1 MRKNFLWVHA
11 AILTICG
18 TMLLT
23 SCSDDAVHPSKA
35 LVKNQLTEDVWYV
48 EYDEAG
54 TFNYEGKQ
62 VTYTSVKERYDFNAD
77 HSVGLSFS
85 SQKILYNSFKSDM
98 EQHYLKFAH
107 APKKFSELFHQSYSI
122 NGPES
127 TFWTGLRAYA
137 DSTCGGIITHMVTEC
152 PELSESDVNFLSL
165 YCCDLPTTIIMACMG
180 YNEVHSVYN
189 KKRRI
194 AEALQLDGSLDDYIR
209 EWKRLGLR
217 FDAIQSGFLG
227 SREQVDFVKRFIAAF
242 RDERTVVCVDP
253 VMGDY
258 GRLYATYDDALAESM
273 RSFLDVADVLT
284 PNLTEACI
292 LADEP
297 YRTDFSDA
305 ELESIC
311 RRLAERGAGRVV
323 VSGIPR
329 GETLVNFV
337 YVSGRAPVLCA
348 ERKIGG
354 DRSGTGDVFASVIL
368 ADAVN
373 GVDFA
378 ESVRR
383 ASAFTASAVRRS
395 VELGLPEKDGL
406 AIEEVIGELVK

>member
-1 MRKNFLWVHA
+1 MQRTARDAAAAQADRPDHNRQRKA
-11 AILTICG
+11 AVINDFTSFGRCSLAVTIPILSAMKVQCCPVPTAFFTNHTG
-18 TMLLT
+18 F
-23 SCSDDAVHPSKA
+23 
-35 LVKNQLTEDVWYV
+35 E
-48 EYDEAG
+48 
-54 TFNYEGKQ
+54 
-62 VTYTSVKERYDFNAD
+62 
-77 HSVGLSFS
+77 SFS
-85 SQKILYNSFKSDM
+85 
-98 EQHYLKFAH
+98 
-107 APKKFSELFHQSYSI
+107 
-122 NGPES
+122 
-127 TFWTGLRAYA
+127 WTDNTA
-137 DSTCGGIITHMVTEC
+137 
-152 PELSESDVNFLSL
+152 
-165 YCCDLPTTIIMACMG
+165 
-180 YNEVHSVYN
+180 
-189 KKRRI
+189 
-194 AEALQLDGSLDDYIR
+194 SLDDYIR

-311 RRLAERGAGRVV
+311 RRLAERGTGRVV

>member
-1 MRKNFLWVHA
+1 
-11 AILTICG
+11 
-18 TMLLT
+18 
-23 SCSDDAVHPSKA
+23 
-35 LVKNQLTEDVWYV
+35 
-48 EYDEAG
+48 
-54 TFNYEGKQ
+54 
-62 VTYTSVKERYDFNAD
+62 
-77 HSVGLSFS
+77 
-85 SQKILYNSFKSDM
+85 
-98 EQHYLKFAH
+98 
-107 APKKFSELFHQSYSI
+107 
-122 NGPES
+122 
-127 TFWTGLRAYA
+127 
-137 DSTCGGIITHMVTEC
+137 
-152 PELSESDVNFLSL
+152 
-165 YCCDLPTTIIMACMG
+165 
-180 YNEVHSVYN
+180 
-189 KKRRI
+189 
-194 AEALQLDGSLDDYIR
+194 
-209 EWKRLGLR
+209 
-217 FDAIQSGFLG
+217 
-227 SREQVDFVKRFIAAF
+227 
-242 RDERTVVCVDP
+242 
-253 VMGDY
+253 
-258 GRLYATYDDALAESM
+258 M

-311 RRLAERGAGRVV
+311 RRLAERGTGRVV

-373 GVDFA
+373 GIDFA